1 MVATPHSDS
10 VSAQSS
16 VRLAD
21 TESLSVTDNP
31 GAWFLHWC
39 VLDSQISIVALT
51 RLFSLSHIDWHLE
64 AGLAV
69 VFAEAPEDNVE
80 GPASQITPQDWK
92 DLCPEFDDLAP
103 TDQ

>member
-1 MVATPHSDS
+1 MLIILF
-10 VSAQSS
+10 VSLILKAF
-16 VRLAD
+16 
-21 TESLSVTDNP
+21 SVTDNP

-39 VLDSQISIVALT
+39 VLDSQISIVVLIC
-51 RLFSLSHIDWHLE
+51 LFSHSHIDWHLE
-64 AGLAV
+64 AGLAI

-103 TDQ
+103 TEQ

>member
-1 MVATPHSDS
+1 MS
-10 VSAQSS
+10 
-16 VRLAD
+16 
-21 TESLSVTDNP
+21 
-31 GAWFLHWC
+31 FL
-39 VLDSQISIVALT
+39 
-51 RLFSLSHIDWHLE
+51 FSHIDWHLE